1 MDREGFAAL
10 LARVADGWNT
20 GAPAEAADCFTVD
33 AVYLEPPNAQHYA
46 GREELSAFFHGEA
59 AEPRAMSMTWHHV
72 AYDPDASVG
81 FGEYTFSI
89 PNGFAAHGV
98 AVITTRD
105 QRIATW
111 REYQY
116 PSPMTFK
123 EFAGE
128 SLGSLPPSP

>member
-1 MDREGFAAL
+1 MDTEGFASL

-33 AVYLEPPNAQHYA
+33 AVYLEPPNAQHYV

-72 AYDPDASVG
+72 AYDPDGSVG

-89 PNGFAAHGV
+89 ANGFAAHGV
-98 AVITTRD
+98 AVVSVRGG
-105 QRIATW
+105 QIATW

-116 PSPMTFK
+116 PSAQPFRD
-123 EFAGE
+123 FAGD
-128 SLGSLPPSP
+128 SLGPPPHS

>member
-1 MDREGFAAL
+1 MDTEGFASL

-20 GAPAEAADCFTVD
+20 GAPVEAADCFTVD
-33 AVYLEPPNAQHYA
+33 AVYLEPPNAQHYV

-59 AEPRAMSMTWHHV
+59 AEPRALSMTWHHV
-72 AYDPDASVG
+72 AYDPDGSMG

-98 AVITTRD
+98 AVVSVRD
-105 QRIATW
+105 GQIATW

-116 PSPMTFK
+116 PSAQPFRD
-123 EFAGE
+123 FAGD
-128 SLGSLPPSP
+128 SLGPLPHRS